1 MGPFRLHF
9 YSGQIQEISR
19 PCASSSPADVAFSG
33 GGWRSGCWS
42 RVLGSGPIDEL
53 VLFDNAAPALP
64 LPEDKRLRLVT
75 GDIADRDTVNRLI
88 APGTDAVFH
97 LAAIVSG
104 EAEAN
109 TDLGYRVNLD
119 GTRAVLDACR
129 ALGTRPRLV
138 FASSLAVYGGALPP
152 AVGDDTALTP
162 QTSYGTQKALGELLV
177 NDYSRKG
184 FVDGRALRLPTVVV
198 RPGRPNRAA
207 STFASSMIREPLAGQ
222 DAVCPVAPDT
232 VMALA
237 SPRRIVEGL
246 VHRSA
251 CRARPSAPAGRC
263 SCRASRSRSARWRR
277 RCAAPAA
284 RGALC
289 PDPLAARPADPGNRL
304 GLAARL
310 ATPRAEALGFGRDR
324 GIDAVIA
331 AFIEDD
337 LPAQKQLAG

>member
-1 MGPFRLHF
+1 MRIVITGGCGFLGRRVAIRLLEQGTAQGPVH
-9 YSGQIQEISR
+9 G
-19 PCASSSPADVAFSG
+19 
-33 GGWRSGCWS
+33 
-42 RVLGSGPIDEL
+42 L

-64 LPEDKRLRLVT
+64 LPEDRRLSLVT
-75 GDIADRDTVNRLI
+75 GDIADRATVARLI

-129 ALGTRPRLV
+129 ALGTAPKLI

-152 AVGDDTALTP
+152 EVGDDTALTP
-162 QTSYGTQKALGELLV
+162 QSSYGTQKAIGELLV

-207 STFASSMIREPLAGQ
+207 STFASSMIREPLCGQ
-222 DAVCPVAPDT
+222 DAVCPVSPDT

-246 VHRSA
+246 VHA
-251 CRARPSAPAGRC
+251 LDIPGEAFGI
-263 SCRASRSRSARWRR
+263 SRSLQLPGFSVAVGEMAAAVRRAAGEAAYARIGWQ
-277 RCAAPAA
+277 
-284 RGALC
+284 
-289 PDPLAARPADPGNRL
+289 PDPVIQAIVGSWPQSLAA
-304 GLAARL
+304 
-310 ATPRAEALGFGRDR
+310 PRAEALGFGRDR
-324 GIDAVIA
+324 DIDEVVQ

-337 LPAQKQLAG
+337 LPLQKQLAGD

>member
-1 MGPFRLHF
+1 MRIVITGGCGFLGRRVAIRLLEQ
-9 YSGQIQEISR
+9 GT
-19 PCASSSPADVAFSG
+19 G
-33 GGWRSGCWS
+33 
-42 RVLGSGPIDEL
+42 LGSIDEL

-64 LPEDKRLRLVT
+64 LPEDKRLKLIT
-75 GDIADRDTVNRLI
+75 GDIAERDTVARLI
-88 APGTDAVFH
+88 VPGTDAVFH

-109 TDLGYRVNLD
+109 PDLGYRVNLD

-129 ALGTRPRLV
+129 ALGTSPRLV

-162 QTSYGTQKALGELLV
+162 QTSYGTQKAMGELLV

-184 FVDGRALRLPTVVV
+184 FIDGRALRLPTVVV

-207 STFASSMIREPLAGQ
+207 STFASSIIREPLAGE

-232 VMALA
+232 MMALA

-246 VHRSA
+246 VHA
-251 CRARPSAPAGRC
+251 LDLPGAAFG
-263 SCRASRSRSARWRR
+263 ASRSLQLPGFSVAVGEMAAALRRAGGDKAYARIRWQPDQEIQRIVSGW
-277 RCAAPAA
+277 P
-284 RGALC
+284 RGLS
-289 PDPLAARPADPGNRL
+289 
-304 GLAARL
+304 
-310 ATPRAEALGFGRDR
+310 TPRAEALGFGRDR
-324 GIDAVIA
+324 DIDAVIA

-337 LPAQKQLAG
+337 LPAQKLLAV

>member
-1 MGPFRLHF
+1 MRIVITGGCGFLGRRVAIRLLQQ
-9 YSGQIQEISR
+9 GT
-19 PCASSSPADVAFSG
+19 A
-33 GGWRSGCWS
+33 
-42 RVLGSGPIDEL
+42 LGPIDEL

-64 LPEDKRLRLVT
+64 LPEDKRLKLVT
-75 GDIADRDTVNRLI
+75 GDIADRDTVTRLI
-88 APGTDAVFH
+88 MPGTDAVFH

-109 TDLGYRVNLD
+109 PDLGYRVNLD
-119 GTRAVLDACR
+119 GTRAVIDACR
-129 ALGTRPRLV
+129 ALGTSPRLV
-138 FASSLAVYGGALPP
+138 FASSLAVYGGALPQ

-207 STFASSMIREPLAGQ
+207 STFASSIIREPLSGQ

-246 VHRSA
+246 VHA
-251 CRARPSAPAGRC
+251 LGLPGAAFG
-263 SCRASRSRSARWRR
+263 ASRSLQLPGFSVAVGEMAAALRRAGGEAAYARIRWQ
-277 RCAAPAA
+277 
-284 RGALC
+284 
-289 PDPLAARPADPGNRL
+289 PDQEIQRIVSGWPQ
-304 GLAARL
+304 GLS
-310 ATPRAEALGFGRDR
+310 TPRADKLGFGRDQ

-337 LPAQKQLAG
+337 LPAQKQLAV

>member
-1 MGPFRLHF
+1 MRIVITGGCGFLGRLVAIRLLQQG
-9 YSGQIQEISR
+9 SG
-19 PCASSSPADVAFSG
+19 
-33 GGWRSGCWS
+33 
-42 RVLGSGPIDEL
+42 LGPIDEL

-64 LPEDKRLRLVT
+64 LPEDPRVRLVT
-75 GDIADRDTVNRLI
+75 GDIADRDTVSRVI
-88 APGTDAVFH
+88 ARGTDAVFH

-109 TDLGYRVNLD
+109 TELGYRVNLD
-119 GTRAVLDACR
+119 GTSAVLDACR
-129 ALGTRPRLV
+129 ALGSCPRVV

-152 AVGDDTALTP
+152 EVGDDTALTP
-162 QTSYGTQKALGELLV
+162 QTSYGTHKAIGELLV

-207 STFASSMIREPLAGQ
+207 STFASSMIREPLTGT

-246 VHRSA
+246 VHA
-251 CRARPSAPAGRC
+251 LDLPGEAFG
-263 SCRASRSRSARWRR
+263 ASRSLQLPGFSVSVGEMAAALRRIGGEAAYARISWQ
-277 RCAAPAA
+277 
-284 RGALC
+284 
-289 PDPLAARPADPGNRL
+289 PDKLIQAIVSGWPRA
-304 GLAARL
+304 L
-310 ATPRAEALGFGRDR
+310 ATPRAEALGFGRDS
-324 GIDAVIA
+324 GIDEVIA

-337 LPAQKQLAG
+337 LPAQRQMSA